1 MIKGGPVTKF
11 SILFI
16 FEVFAK
22 NTISILQVSL
32 IFYLTKTLTLDAKQ
46 SYRWL
51 SSFGMIAYA
60 SPLFAGYL
68 TDKVIGTSRA
78 MVLGLLIML
87 VGSVLALH
95 HHLHYALIGIVLIG
109 TGSGFFKPNILTLLD
124 RLFQKHNENRALYFG
139 RFYLASSVGEV
150 IAVIIGGVLAE
161 SFLIYNPFYISA
173 LSIFTVLALFL
184 YNQKEIFE
192 FPPKKIPINYKY
204 LLGAL
209 IFPIILYLSIFYGA
223 NEVIL
228 VTALAALIWVIKRY
242 NADSE
247 NDKKT
252 SLKIFIMIVYGAIFF
267 SLTVQCY
274 FSLNLAIENFVDR
287 KISMNISIPTYWF
300 LLINPLVSLLVGNYI
315 SEYFKKFSIVKRMFY
330 GFVTLSLG
338 YFILFVGFFYS
349 KSHINMWVIISS
361 YTILIA
367 ASFIIIPQLI
377 SELIYSISPKYKSRG
392 VGFWYLTMALA
403 QYLAGHI
410 ATFIPVSYTHLTL
423 PTTPYV

>member
-161 SFLIYNPFYISA
+161 S
-173 LSIFTVLALFL
+173 
-184 YNQKEIFE
+184 
-192 FPPKKIPINYKY
+192 
-204 LLGAL
+204 
-209 IFPIILYLSIFYGA
+209 
-223 NEVIL
+223 
-228 VTALAALIWVIKRY
+228 
-242 NADSE
+242 
-247 NDKKT
+247 
-252 SLKIFIMIVYGAIFF
+252 
-267 SLTVQCY
+267 
-274 FSLNLAIENFVDR
+274 
-287 KISMNISIPTYWF
+287 
-300 LLINPLVSLLVGNYI
+300 
-315 SEYFKKFSIVKRMFY
+315 
-330 GFVTLSLG
+330 LSL
-338 YFILFVGFFYS
+338 I
-349 KSHINMWVIISS
+349 HI
-361 YTILIA
+361 
-367 ASFIIIPQLI
+367 
-377 SELIYSISPKYKSRG
+377 
-392 VGFWYLTMALA
+392 
-403 QYLAGHI
+403 
-410 ATFIPVSYTHLTL
+410 
-423 PTTPYV
+423 